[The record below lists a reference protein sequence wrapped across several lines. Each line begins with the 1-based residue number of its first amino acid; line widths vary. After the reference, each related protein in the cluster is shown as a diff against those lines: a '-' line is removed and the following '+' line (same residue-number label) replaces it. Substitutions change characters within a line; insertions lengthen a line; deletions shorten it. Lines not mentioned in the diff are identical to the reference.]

1 MSNNGNGRVDFAA
14 RRAITIVDV
23 PELETTFTLRALSRK
38 QLDSLKGEDNTTS
51 NLLAA
56 SIVDPSTLQPIYSAE
71 EIGEMSITASA
82 ILADA
87 LGKLNGFSKEAIEEA
102 AKKSA
107 ASPSTA
113 SVSA

>member
-1 MSNNGNGRVDFAA
+1 MSTNGHSKIDFSA
-14 RRAITIVDV
+14 RRAVSTVEV

-38 QLDSLKGEDNTTS
+38 QLDGLKGEDNTTS

-56 SIVDPSTLQPIYSAE
+56 SIVDPSTLQPIYTAE
-71 EIGEMSITASA
+71 ELGEMSITASA
-82 ILADA
+82 LLADA
-87 LGKLNGFSKEAIEEA
+87 LGKLNGFSKEAIDDA

-107 ASPSTA
+107 ASLSTA